1 MEQITTKEQAVE
13 LIEGIVRNER
23 FKVDAYFFCGFP
35 TDQPNEKLIKVCE
48 NYLEKRD
55 PETKSAMLSEME
67 RMAAAGSVL
76 DAGKNVLGSAADIQ
90 RVLEAKELLRASR
103 RNTVKPKPAPR
114 RGRPSPAGR
123 CSSLFHEGRGRSAQ
137 EKETAGPFFS
147 QPRKTFFSPLARRR
161 AKNAGKE
168 GGV

>member
-1 MEQITTKEQAVE
+1 MVLLTPSRRHSGGESPAAGRHPQTSQTRAFPRRDPPPGLCHFSGGAGDRRQVMEQITTKEQAIE

-48 NYLEKRD
+48 NYLEKQD

-67 RMAAAGSVL
+67 RMVAAGSVL

-90 RVLEAKELLRASR
+90 RVLDARDLL
-103 RNTVKPKPAPR
+103 
-114 RGRPSPAGR
+114 
-123 CSSLFHEGRGRSAQ
+123 
-137 EKETAGPFFS
+137 
-147 QPRKTFFSPLARRR
+147 
-161 AKNAGKE
+161 
-168 GGV
+168 

>member
-1 MEQITTKEQAVE
+1 MEQITTKEQAIE
-13 LIEGIVRNER
+13 LIEGIVKNER

-67 RMAAAGSVL
+67 RMAAAGPCWGPGEGERPFWAAKTFSRPIARERAKK
-76 DAGKNVLGSAADIQ
+76 AGKG
-90 RVLEAKELLRASR
+90 
-103 RNTVKPKPAPR
+103 
-114 RGRPSPAGR
+114 
-123 CSSLFHEGRGRSAQ
+123 
-137 EKETAGPFFS
+137 
-147 QPRKTFFSPLARRR
+147 
-161 AKNAGKE
+161 

>member
-13 LIEGIVRNER
+13 LIEGIVKNER

-55 PETKSAMLSEME
+55 SETKSAMLSEME
-67 RMAAAGSVL
+67 RVVSAGSVL

-90 RVLEAKELLRASR
+90 RVLEVKDLL
-103 RNTVKPKPAPR
+103 
-114 RGRPSPAGR
+114 
-123 CSSLFHEGRGRSAQ
+123 
-137 EKETAGPFFS
+137 
-147 QPRKTFFSPLARRR
+147 
-161 AKNAGKE
+161 
-168 GGV
+168 

>member
-1 MEQITTKEQAVE
+1 MDQIITKKQALEV
-13 LIEGIVRNER
+13 IQSIVKNER

-90 RVLEAKELLRASR
+90 RVLEAKELL
-103 RNTVKPKPAPR
+103 
-114 RGRPSPAGR
+114 
-123 CSSLFHEGRGRSAQ
+123 
-137 EKETAGPFFS
+137 
-147 QPRKTFFSPLARRR
+147 
-161 AKNAGKE
+161 
-168 GGV
+168 

>member
-13 LIEGIVRNER
+13 LIEGIVKNER
-23 FKVDAYFFCGFP
+23 FKVDAYFFCGLP

-55 PETKSAMLSEME
+55 PATKTAMLSEME

-90 RVLEAKELLRASR
+90 RVLEAKELL
-103 RNTVKPKPAPR
+103 
-114 RGRPSPAGR
+114 
-123 CSSLFHEGRGRSAQ
+123 
-137 EKETAGPFFS
+137 
-147 QPRKTFFSPLARRR
+147 
-161 AKNAGKE
+161 
-168 GGV
+168 

>member
-1 MEQITTKEQAVE
+1 MENITTKEQVLE
-13 LIEGIVRNER
+13 LIQGIVKNER

-67 RMAAAGSVL
+67 RMVAAGSVL

-90 RVLEAKELLRASR
+90 RVLDARDLL
-103 RNTVKPKPAPR
+103 
-114 RGRPSPAGR
+114 
-123 CSSLFHEGRGRSAQ
+123 
-137 EKETAGPFFS
+137 
-147 QPRKTFFSPLARRR
+147 
-161 AKNAGKE
+161 
-168 GGV
+168 

>member
-1 MEQITTKEQAVE
+1 METITTKERALE
-13 LIEGIVRNER
+13 LIQSIVKNER

-67 RMAAAGSVL
+67 RMVVAGSVL

-90 RVLEAKELLRASR
+90 RVLEAKELL
-103 RNTVKPKPAPR
+103 
-114 RGRPSPAGR
+114 
-123 CSSLFHEGRGRSAQ
+123 
-137 EKETAGPFFS
+137 
-147 QPRKTFFSPLARRR
+147 
-161 AKNAGKE
+161 
-168 GGV
+168 

>member
-1 MEQITTKEQAVE
+1 MEQITTKEQAIE

-90 RVLEAKELLRASR
+90 RVLEAQELL
-103 RNTVKPKPAPR
+103 
-114 RGRPSPAGR
+114 
-123 CSSLFHEGRGRSAQ
+123 
-137 EKETAGPFFS
+137 
-147 QPRKTFFSPLARRR
+147 
-161 AKNAGKE
+161 
-168 GGV
+168 